1 MKKLSFLFVCFA
13 MLALLST
20 GCPPTEKSG
29 NGGNNN
35 VVQFD
40 DDDDTSSY
48 VSSDEAADDLDWGD
62 LEEILGDSTDAA
74 ATPVE
79 DPAPVIEEPATP
91 AEPPAPVVEEPAT
104 PVEPPAPVVEE
115 PATPVEEPAT
125 TEGTEMS
132 ITKAEFGEMTD
143 GTKVDVY
150 TLTNATGASMKVLSL
165 GGIIYELNLPDKDG
179 KIENVSANLQ
189 TVNEYLKV
197 SPNFGTLVGRYG
209 NRIANGKYLMDGVEH
224 SHALKDAE
232 DKEIHINDN
241 GNLLHGGKN
250 GFHKS
255 IWTIEELKG
264 DDFVGLTLKLTS
276 NEEHQGF
283 PGTVD
288 CVVTYKF
295 NNNNE
300 WEIDY
305 TATTDKAT
313 PINLTQHIYFNLSA
327 FHNPT
332 ILDEIMMINADAF
345 IPVNDV
351 LIPTGE
357 IATVEGTPMDFR
369 NPTAIGER
377 IEQVGVDPTGYDHCW
392 VLVKGDTPE
401 GMTLCAKVVDP
412 TSGRTMEVLTTEPG
426 VQFYTGNFLDGEMK
440 SGDVTY
446 VKNAAYCLETQH
458 YPDSPNQPEFPSTIL
473 KPGETYRTTTVFKFG
488 TQE

>member
-1 MKKLSFLFVCFA
+1 MKKLSFAFACFA
-13 MLALLST
+13 MLALLT
-20 GCPPTEKSG
+20 MGCPPVEKSDS
-29 NGGNNN
+29 GGGKGN
-35 VVQFD
+35 VVEFD
-40 DDDDTSSY
+40 AHDESSY
-48 VSSDEAADDLDWGD
+48 FSSDDSIEDLDWD
-62 LEEILGDSTDAA
+62 ALEALSSAPASVVEEPA
-74 ATPVE
+74 PVIE
-79 DPAPVIEEPATP
+79 DPAPVVEEPAPVIEEPA
-91 AEPPAPVVEEPAT
+91 PVVEEPT
-104 PVEPPAPVVEE
+104 PAIEESAPALEE
-115 PATPVEEPAT
+115 PAAQ
-125 TEGTEMS
+125 EGTKMN
-132 ITKAEFGEMTD
+132 ITKAEFGEMPD

-165 GGIIYELNLPDKDG
+165 GGIVYELNLPDKDG

-189 TVNEYLKV
+189 TVNEYLTV

-209 NRIANGKYLMDGVEH
+209 NRIADGKYSIDGVEYAH
-224 SHALKDAE
+224 GDHV
-232 DKEIHINDN
+232 NDN

-255 IWTIEELKG
+255 VWAIEELKG

-283 PGTVD
+283 PGTVEN
-288 CVVTYKF
+288 VVTYKF
-295 NNNNE
+295 NNANE

-327 FHNPT
+327 FRRPT
-332 ILDEIMMINADAF
+332 VLEEVMTINADAY
-345 IPVNDV
+345 IPVNDA

-357 IATVEGTPMDFR
+357 IATVGDTPMDFR
-369 NPTAIGER
+369 SATAIGER
-377 IEQVGVDPTGYDHCW
+377 IEQVGGDPTGYDHCW
-392 VLVKGDTPE
+392 VLNKGDTPD
-401 GMTLCAKVVDP
+401 GMTFCAKSVDP
-412 TSGRTMEVLTTEPG
+412 TSGRTLEVWTTEPG

-458 YPDSPNQPEFPSTIL
+458 YPDSPNQPEFPNTIL